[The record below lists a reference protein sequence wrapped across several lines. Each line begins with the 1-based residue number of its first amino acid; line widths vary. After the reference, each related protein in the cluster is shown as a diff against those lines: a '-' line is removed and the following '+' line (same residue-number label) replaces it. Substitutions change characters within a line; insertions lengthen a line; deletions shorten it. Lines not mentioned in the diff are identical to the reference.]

1 MKKGKKVKKMTNAQ
15 LFSYPNI
22 NLKFDKTLIASSAF
36 PTFKVGKLIWGSL
49 LGKDNKELMII
60 SLLSNPKFITYVEK
74 TRQDF
79 IKNHN
84 NFRKYPKLDESDWE

>member
-1 MKKGKKVKKMTNAQ
+1 MKRERKVKKMTNAQ

-22 NLKFDKTLIASSAF
+22 NLKFDKTLIASNAF

-49 LGKDNKELMII
+49 LGKDNKELMIA
-60 SLLSNPKFITYVEK
+60 LLFNSPKFITYVEK

-84 NFRKYPKLDESDWE
+84 NLRKYPKLNKSDWK

>member
-15 LFSYPNI
+15 SFSYPNI
-22 NLKFDKTLIASSAF
+22 NLKFDRSLIAPSAF
-36 PTFKVGKLIWGSL
+36 PMFKVGKLIWGSL
-49 LGKDNKELMII
+49 LGKDNKELMIT
-60 SLLSNPKFITYVEK
+60 SLFNSPKFITYVEK

-84 NFRKYPKLDESDWE
+84 NLRKYPKLNKSDWK